1 MSIVAVHGPNTWGS
15 TPGVETGPANAAPS
29 QSNGLIWSFS
39 ADTSTRPAADYD
51 WDFGANATPATQAD
65 SKGPVSV
72 TYSVAGTK
80 VVTLTVPNAVATIS
94 NKALTSNVVTL
105 TTAAAHNL
113 EVGDSVTVA
122 MTVADPVLDGTYTV
136 TSVPSGTTFTYA
148 KTNANITSASAA
160 GTATSAGHP
169 AAGAY
174 VMGIAAK
181 AGPT

>member
-15 TPGVETGPANAAPS
+15 TPGVETGPANAVPS

-51 WDFGANATPATQAD
+51 WTFGANSTPATQAD
-65 SKGPVSV
+65 SKGPISV

-80 VVTLTVPNAVATIS
+80 TVTLTVPNAVSTIS
-94 NKALTSNVVTL
+94 NKALTSNVATL

-113 EVGDSVTVA
+113 EVGDSVVIAGVDATF
-122 MTVADPVLDGTYTV
+122 DGTYTV
-136 TSVPSGTTFTYA
+136 VSVPSGTTFTYA
-148 KTNANITSASAA
+148 KTNANVTSAAA
-160 GTATSAGHP
+160 TGTATSTGHP

-174 VMGIAAK
+174 IMGIAAK